1 VREKEIKK
9 LLDKFN
15 AGKCT
20 ANELELLQQLMH
32 DLDHDNTTE
41 QPTDNLKQTI
51 WEQIESRTTTAGKV
65 RQFNTIWLKVAAIFV
80 LALFAGI
87 LASKI
92 YIDHNLNDQIAY
104 QVITAPRGQMKQI
117 TLPDNTI
124 VHLNAAST
132 VKFPNKFTGK
142 TREVYLLEGEAFFEV
157 KHNAASPF
165 LVHTD
170 RVTTQVLGTSFN
182 IKFYKELTHI
192 QVFVNSGKVEIHDE
206 KHTLGMYT
214 PSQQLTYNKHDQSF
228 TRQQLTDDH
237 SLSWMHDE
245 LVLDNVSFNEVAVY
259 LQNRYNVNF
268 KSNKK
273 LNKQHYSVRFSNK
286 LTIDQVIDILQLID
300 GHKYE
305 LHGSTVNI
313 K

>member
-1 VREKEIKK
+1 MREKEIKK

-32 DLDHDNTTE
+32 ELDQDTLTE
-41 QPTDNLKQTI
+41 QPAANLKQAI
-51 WEQIESRTTTAGKV
+51 WEQIENRTPTTQKIKP
-65 RQFNTIWLKVAAIFV
+65 FNATWLKVAAILV
-80 LALFAGI
+80 LALFAGV
-87 LASKI
+87 LASKL
-92 YIDHNLNDQIAY
+92 YIDHSLNNQVAY
-104 QVITAPRGQMKQI
+104 EVITAPRGQMKQI
-117 TLPDNTI
+117 VLPDNSI
-124 VHLNAAST
+124 VRLNAASSI
-132 VKFPNKFTGK
+132 KFPNKFTGK

-157 KHNAASPF
+157 KHNTASPF
-165 LVHTD
+165 LVHTEK
-170 RVTTQVLGTSFN
+170 VTTQVLGTSFN
-182 IKFYKELTHI
+182 IKFYKQLSHL
-192 QVFVNSGKVEIHDE
+192 QVFVNSGKVEIHDQ

-214 PSQQLTYNKHDQSF
+214 PNQQLTYNKQDQSF

-237 SLSWMHDE
+237 SLSWMNDE

-268 KSNKK
+268 KSHK

-286 LTIDQVIDILQLID
+286 LTISQVIDILQLMD
-300 GHKYE
+300 GRKYE